1 MSPRRHS
8 SQAGFTLIELLVA
21 TAIGVIVMTG
31 LTSVV
36 FTTYRADQ
44 IATSRVEASGEI
56 RNFQA
61 TAYNDF
67 AVSSLPLTPP
77 GCGSSAQPCTQDP
90 ISLKACTVNTS
101 TSPPSLQGR
110 AVTYSWDSTAHLI
123 ARQVGVGVPPTPVNP
138 AATNVTAFSWYID
151 DTSPGQKTV
160 VVSLTVTVGAL
171 TQSQTMRFHPRVVS
185 QLPDNVDSPC

>member
-1 MSPRRHS
+1 VSPRRYN
-8 SQAGFTLIELLVA
+8 SQSGFTLIELLVA
-21 TAIGVIVMTG
+21 SAIGVIVMTG

-44 IATSRVEASGEI
+44 IARSRVEASGEI

-67 AVSSLPLTPP
+67 AASSLPATPA
-77 GCGSSAQPCTQDP
+77 GCGSSAQPCTRDP
-90 ISLKACTVNTS
+90 ISLRACTPIIS
-101 TSPPSLQGR
+101 TSPSLQGR
-110 AVTYSWDSTAHLI
+110 AVTYTWDSTAHLI
-123 ARQVGVGVPPTPVNP
+123 ARQVGVGGPPAPVYP
-138 AATNVTAFSWYID
+138 AATDVTAFFWYID

-171 TQSQTMRFHPRVVS
+171 SQSQTMRFHPRVVS
-185 QLPDNVDSPC
+185 QLPDNVDAPC